1 MQSIPFR
8 VEALDSTIKIERL
21 PLFQSKGH
29 ILLVIW
35 VESALYHTEHYYI
48 ETLLITS
55 NAIHICFIDMTCM
68 IDYVWHEV

>member
-29 ILLVIW
+29 ILLVI
-35 VESALYHTEHYYI
+35 
-48 ETLLITS
+48 
-55 NAIHICFIDMTCM
+55 
-68 IDYVWHEV
+68 